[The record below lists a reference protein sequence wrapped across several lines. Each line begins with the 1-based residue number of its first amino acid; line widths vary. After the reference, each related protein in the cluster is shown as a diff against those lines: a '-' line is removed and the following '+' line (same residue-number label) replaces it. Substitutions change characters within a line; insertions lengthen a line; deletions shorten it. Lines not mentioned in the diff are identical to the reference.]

1 MREYCKKKLDREIEK
16 GYNINVSSYA
26 IGTLDATEYD
36 ETYTEYRVQKWIEG
50 GNNAMRLIKTEEEK
64 NLEKIYAPYYDYTKT
79 PALSPDAPDEAVK
92 AYQKQQE
99 LFKRKYAEAEALFFS
114 NGDN

>member
-1 MREYCKKKLDREIEK
+1 MDR
-16 GYNINVSSYA
+16 
-26 IGTLDATEYD
+26 
-36 ETYTEYRVQKWIEG
+36 R

-64 NLEKIYAPYYDYTKT
+64 IGKIYAPYYDYTKT

>member
-1 MREYCKKKLDREIEK
+1 MDR
-16 GYNINVSSYA
+16 
-26 IGTLDATEYD
+26 
-36 ETYTEYRVQKWIEG
+36 R

-92 AYQKQQE
+92 AYQKQVYRLSTYE
-99 LFKRKYAEAEALFFS
+99 TVLFLIVIR
-114 NGDN
+114 

>member
-1 MREYCKKKLDREIEK
+1 MSRLPKNLGSPRSPHAYYAKQI
-16 GYNINVSSYA
+16 GFSYHLA
-26 IGTLDATEYD
+26 
-36 ETYTEYRVQKWIEG
+36 R
-50 GNNAMRLIKTEEEK
+50 EEK

>member
-1 MREYCKKKLDREIEK
+1 MDR
-16 GYNINVSSYA
+16 
-26 IGTLDATEYD
+26 
-36 ETYTEYRVQKWIEG
+36 R

-64 NLEKIYAPYYDYTKT
+64 NDYTKT

>member
-1 MREYCKKKLDREIEK
+1 MTKHIQ
-16 GYNINVSSYA
+16 S
-26 IGTLDATEYD
+26 IGC
-36 ETYTEYRVQKWIEG
+36 RNG
-50 GNNAMRLIKTEEEK
+50 
-64 NLEKIYAPYYDYTKT
+64 YAPYYDYTKT

>member
-1 MREYCKKKLDREIEK
+1 
-16 GYNINVSSYA
+16 
-26 IGTLDATEYD
+26 
-36 ETYTEYRVQKWIEG
+36 
-50 GNNAMRLIKTEEEK
+50 MRLIKTEEEK
-64 NLEKIYAPYYDYTKT
+64 IGKNICTVLWLYKDYTKT

-114 NGDN
+114 NGDNWR